1 MSGKSSQYR
10 NIVLISQ
17 ISINVM
23 VPTFLCLAL
32 GLWIDKK
39 FGTWFTV
46 PLLLLGIAA
55 GARNAY
61 VLAMNTIRQ
70 DEYRR
75 KKQQEKHIQ
84 EIIQSR
90 NAADSSDKE
99 NYSQK

>member
-1 MSGKSSQYR
+1 MSGKGSPYR

-32 GLWIDKK
+32 GIWLDHK
-39 FGTWFTV
+39 FGTWFTI
-46 PLLLLGIAA
+46 PLLFLGIAA

-70 DEYRR
+70 EEYAR
-75 KKQQEKHIQ
+75 KKREDKMIQEKIKKAR
-84 EIIQSR
+84 EE
-90 NAADSSDKE
+90 KE
-99 NYSQK
+99 FSVLKK